1 MARSGRAFKAPRPY
15 NRPDKGMFEDF
26 AKENGL
32 NYTIERVDVGA
43 WNERREWK
51 LDGEI
56 FGSTFKGDTVDW
68 FDLMVCLANAA
79 NIQSMKENVAA
90 MRGNF

>member
-1 MARSGRAFKAPRPY
+1 MARPGRAFKRPRPL

-56 FGSTFKGDTVDW
+56 FGSTFKGDRVDW
-68 FDLMVCLANAA
+68 FELMVCLADVAD
-79 NIQSMKENVAA
+79 IQSMKDNVAA

>member
-1 MARSGRAFKAPRPY
+1 MARPGRAFKKPRPY

-51 LDGEI
+51 LNGET
-56 FGSTFKGDTVDW
+56 FGLTMKGDRTDW
-68 FDLMVCLANAA
+68 FDLMVGLANVA
-79 NIQSMKENVAA
+79 NIQSMKDNVAA